1 MQVKQHSTAML
12 SQKNT
17 TILAL
22 LLFLTQAAAAY
33 DKPAY
38 RIFDRDGQEVY
49 YGQMLEQAAAAEVVL
64 FGELHNNPIAHW
76 LQYDLS
82 DDLHA
87 AFDSLLVLGAEMFE
101 ADNQLILDEYLAGTI
116 MERHFK
122 AEAKLWNNY
131 DTDYRPLV
139 ELAREKGL
147 PFIAINIPRRYAALV
162 HRAGFEALEDLSEQA
177 QSYVAPLP
185 PPYDPELPGY
195 KAMLEMEGLPA
206 HGSEN
211 FPKAQAIKDAT
222 MAWFIISNM
231 VEGGLFIHFNGA
243 YHSNND
249 EGIQWY
255 LHEYTRE
262 QTDEPLRVMTIS
274 TVEQD
279 NISELK
285 EDHHGLA
292 DFIIAVPST
301 MTKTY

>member
-1 MQVKQHSTAML
+1 ML
-12 SQKNT
+12 KT
-17 TILAL
+17 TFITVLTIFFSLSIL
-22 LLFLTQAAAAY
+22 QAK

-38 RIFDRDGQEVY
+38 RLFDRDGHETSYSALLEHASEVDII
-49 YGQMLEQAAAAEVVL
+49 L

-76 LQYDLS
+76 LQFDLSYDL
-82 DDLHA
+82 HGV
-87 AFDSLLVLGAEMFE
+87 FDSLLVLGAEMFE
-101 ADNQLILDEYLAGTI
+101 ADNQLLLNEYLEGTI
-116 MERHFK
+116 LERHFT

-131 DTDYRPLV
+131 STDYRPLV

-147 PFIAINIPRRYAALV
+147 PFIATNIPRRYAALV

-177 QSYVAPLP
+177 KGYIAPLP
-185 PPYDPELPGY
+185 PLYDPELPGY

-222 MAWFIISNM
+222 MAHFIIQNL
-231 VEGGLFIHFNGA
+231 VENGLFIHFNGA

-255 LHEYTRE
+255 LHQYAEMAGA
-262 QTDEPLRVMTIS
+262 QPLRVLTIS
-274 TVEQD
+274 TVEQNRID
-279 NISELK
+279 ALSENN
-285 EDHHGLA
+285 HGLA

>member
-1 MQVKQHSTAML
+1 ML
-12 SQKNT
+12 KT
-17 TILAL
+17 TIITIFTIFFSLVML
-22 LLFLTQAAAAY
+22 QAK

-38 RIFDRDGQEVY
+38 RLFDREGSITAY
-49 YGQMLEQAAAAEVVL
+49 SALLEQAAEVDVVL

-82 DDLHA
+82 YDLHGV
-87 AFDSLLVLGAEMFE
+87 FDSLLVLGAEMFE
-101 ADNQLILDEYLAGTI
+101 ADDQLLLNEYLAGI
-116 MERHFK
+116 ILERHFK

-131 DTDYRPLV
+131 STDYRPLV
-139 ELAREKGL
+139 ELAKNNGL
-147 PFIAINIPRRYAALV
+147 PFIATNIPRRYAALV
-162 HRAGFEALEDLSEQA
+162 HRAGFEALEGLSEQA
-177 QSYVAPLP
+177 KGYIAPLP
-185 PPYDPELPGY
+185 PLYDPELPGY

-206 HGSEN
+206 HGSDN

-222 MAWFIISNM
+222 MAHFIFNNLT
-231 VEGGLFIHFNGA
+231 ENGLFIHFNGA

-255 LHEYTRE
+255 LHQYAEIAGTE
-262 QTDEPLRVMTIS
+262 ALRVLTIS

-279 NISELK
+279 SIDALQEN
-285 EDHHGLA
+285 HYGLA